1 MITIFTQCKQVQGG
15 SWILMY
21 NELEALNIGVTY
33 VIDIYLLQKVNK
45 IYLHPIKFLKYSS
58 SF

>member
-1 MITIFTQCKQVQGG
+1 
-15 SWILMY
+15 MY
-21 NELEALNIGVTY
+21 NEMEALNIDVTY

-45 IYLHPIKFLKYSS
+45 IYFHPIKFLKYSS